1 MRRNVTIGFSPQ
13 EFLRLHGAAAVAQ
26 MPVSSYVEWL
36 LLLRGSPNGV
46 NGNMSAILSRLDEIF
61 VAIARLSSAP
71 GAPAVMPLRAHATA
85 PRELIEK
92 KLRAR
97 GPAVEHDPAGD
108 CGARRAGRM

>member
-26 MPVSSYVEWL
+26 MPVSSYVKW
-36 LLLRGSPNGV
+36 LLRGSPDGV
-46 NGNMSAILSRLDEIF
+46 NGNMSVILSRLDEIF

-71 GAPAVMPLRAHATA
+71 GAPAVMPLRAHSTA
-85 PRELIEK
+85 PRELIEE

-97 GPAVEHDPAGD
+97 GLPSITIRQVSAVLDELE
-108 CGARRAGRM
+108 AGR

>member
-36 LLLRGSPNGV
+36 LRGSPNGV
-46 NGNMSAILSRLDEIF
+46 NGNMSAILSRLDAIF
-61 VAIARLSSAP
+61 VAIAKLSSAP
-71 GAPAVMPLRAHATA
+71 GAPAVMPLRAHETA
-85 PRELIEK
+85 PRELIEE

-97 GPAVEHDPAGD
+97 GLPSATIRQVTAVLDELEG
-108 CGARRAGRM
+108 CK

>member
-13 EFLRLHGAAAVAQ
+13 EFLRLLGAAAVAQ
-26 MPVSSYVEWL
+26 MPVS
-36 LLLRGSPNGV
+36 LLRGSANGV
-46 NGNMSAILSRLDEIF
+46 NGNMSVILLRLDEIF

-71 GAPAVMPLRAHATA
+71 GAPTVLRLRAHATA

>member
-13 EFLRLHGAAAVAQ
+13 EFLRLLGAAAVAQ
-26 MPVSSYVEWL
+26 MPVSSYVKW
-36 LLLRGSPNGV
+36 LLRGSANGV

-85 PRELIEK
+85 PRELIEE

-97 GPAVEHDPAGD
+97 GLPSATIRQVTAVLDELEG
-108 CGARRAGRM
+108 CK